1 MTMKIAV
8 ISDIHGN
15 YEALKKVMEDMGQF
29 EIDEIYCLG
38 DVVSLGHQTNEVLAV
53 LSEME
58 NLTLITGNHD
68 DEVMKALKDMKS
80 EVSGPEHNHHLWVSR
95 HIDPKY
101 IHMLEGLPLT
111 IEKRVAGHKILL
123 THYHL
128 DGCRYRSIERFPSLG
143 FLEEIYG
150 QEAYSVVLYG
160 HDHITQHFKTSG
172 PVMVNPG
179 ALGVTDTAF
188 APYVILELKDD
199 GAMKTI
205 FRSVPYDRRQFIE
218 GLKREN
224 PPALDFIME
233 FLLKE

>member
-1 MTMKIAV
+1 MTKKIAV

-15 YEALKKVMEDMGQF
+15 YEALGKVIGDMEQF
-29 EIDEIYCLG
+29 KVDEVYCLG
-38 DVVSLGHQTNEVLAV
+38 DVISLGHQTNEVLSV

-68 DEVMKALKDMKS
+68 AEVIKALKGMKS
-80 EVSGPEHNHHLWVSR
+80 QVSGPEHEHHLWVSR
-95 HIDPKY
+95 HIDPRY
-101 IHMLEGLPLT
+101 THMLKNLPLT
-111 IEKRVAGHKILL
+111 IEKRIDGHRMLL

-128 DGCRYRSIERFPSLG
+128 DGCRYRSIEESPSLDL
-143 FLEEIYG
+143 LEEIYG

-179 ALGVTDTAF
+179 ALGVTETPF
-188 APYVILELKDD
+188 APYAILELKDD
-199 GAMKTI
+199 GAINTM
-205 FRSVPYDRRQFIE
+205 FRNVPYDRRKFIE
-218 GLKREN
+218 GLKNEN
-224 PPALDFIME
+224 PPALDFIMK